1 MSSQVI
7 DKGRIVVAVDQFPE
21 KQNGQVVMVQGTN
34 QPKMKN
40 KWMAVG
46 EATKWQHQD
55 GGVSET
61 RKIYLQPVSVNG
73 AYYEER
79 TFWDSESQ
87 QGQAPQAQSNQ
98 NHQNGGF
105 NQNQGQ
111 QGGYQTNRSG

>member
-21 KQNGQVVMVQGTN
+21 KVNGQVVMVQGTN

-40 KWMAVG
+40 KWMQVG

-55 GGVSET
+55 GGISET

-73 AYYEER
+73 TFYEEK
-79 TFWDSESQ
+79 TFWDSESNQNQPAPQNHQQQ
-87 QGQAPQAQSNQ
+87 QGQGYQ
-98 NHQNGGF
+98 NHQ
-105 NQNQGQ
+105 QGQ
-111 QGGYQTNRSG
+111 QGGYRG

>member
-21 KQNGQVVMVQGTN
+21 KVNGQVVMIQGSN

-55 GGVSET
+55 GGISET

-73 AYYEER
+73 PFYEEK
-79 TFWDSESQ
+79 TFWDSESNQ
-87 QGQAPQAQSNQ
+87 NQAPQQTGGYQGQHQS
-98 NHQNGGF
+98 HQ
-105 NQNQGQ
+105 Q
-111 QGGYQTNRSG
+111 QGGYRV

>member
-21 KQNGQVVMVQGTN
+21 KVNGQVVMIQGTN

-40 KWMAVG
+40 KWMTVG

-55 GGVSET
+55 GGISET

-73 AYYEER
+73 AFYEEK
-79 TFWDSESQ
+79 TFWDSES
-87 QGQAPQAQSNQ
+87 
-98 NHQNGGF
+98 
-105 NQNQGQ
+105 NQNQAHQQNNQQ
-111 QGGYQTNRSG
+111 QGGYQNQGQHRS